1 MQKFSCASVK
11 SEFLHFLV
19 VKKCIKQFVIEH
31 IIFDAIFEV
40 SSPNV
45 ALRKQYLLQ

>member
-1 MQKFSCASVK
+1 MAE
-11 SEFLHFLV
+11 SEFFAEYFLG
-19 VKKCIKQFVIEH
+19 VKKWIKQFVIEH